1 MAEKLNMESSDL
13 SQEHIRQIQ
22 QLFPNTVTEIKKDG
36 KTTLGIDF
44 DLLKQELSNELI
56 DDRQER
62 YQMTW
67 PDKKKSMLLANSKIN
82 GTLRPLKEKSVDF
95 DNTKNIYIEGDNLD
109 VLKLLRETYLNKVK
123 MIYIDPPYNTG
134 KSDNFIYKDDFSQSS
149 DEYNTN
155 NGQYDEL
162 GNRLFIN
169 NDTNGRFHTDWLN
182 MMYPRLKVAR
192 DLLTDDGVIFISV
205 DDNEIDNLRKICDE
219 IFGELNF
226 IGVFCVNSTPNARDY
241 GHIGKMHEYILFYS
255 KNIET
260 TETNLIPELH
270 KKFAYFDEK
279 GGFNI
284 HTLCNSNEAFTPAN
298 RPNLYYPFYLNTK
311 NKDKNGFYEI
321 SLEKQNGW
329 VNVYPPKSKKNNV
342 QFVWRWGKEEKSRK
356 NLNKEIVGYK
366 VGSEYKIVQKMRHSS
381 KLIRSILYDGAYT
394 SRRGTAEVE
403 NLLGSKIFS
412 FPKPIELIELLLKA
426 GTNKESLILDFFSGS
441 GTTAHS
447 VMKLN
452 AEDNG
457 NRKYILVQLP
467 EECKEKT
474 EAYKAGY
481 KTICDIGEERIRRA
495 GKKIKDEL
503 IEKKNTVGMLNDVID
518 HNSLDIGFRVF
529 KLDSSNM
536 NDVYY
541 NPNKTQK
548 SLLDATIDNIKPGR
562 TGLDLLFQVML
573 ELGVELSAKIEE
585 KDILG
590 KKSYFVN
597 DNKIVAC
604 FDDDLTND
612 LLTELA
618 KTKPTYAVFKDSC
631 FSNDSVAINNEQ
643 IFKTYSPSTKV
654 KVL

>member
-82 GTLRPLKEKSVDF
+82 GTLRPLKEKSVNF

-109 VLKLLRETYLNKVK
+109 VLKLLRETYINKVNL
-123 MIYIDPPYNTG
+123 IYIDPPYNTG
-134 KSDNFIYKDDFSQSS
+134 NDFIYDDNYSVSLS
-149 DEYNTN
+149 DYIEK
-155 NGQYDEL
+155 NGSYDFE
-162 GNRLFIN
+162 GNRLFVN
-169 NDTNGRFHTDWLN
+169 SESDGRYHTNWLN
-182 MMYPRLKVAR
+182 MIYPRLKVSK
-192 DLLTDDGVIFISV
+192 DLLKPDGTIFISIGLS
-205 DDNEIDNLRKICDE
+205 EPHNLRKVCDE
-219 IFGELNF
+219 IFGQNNF
-226 IGVFCVNSTPNARDY
+226 IMDFVWNSRKSVSNDAIVSLNHNYTLVY
-241 GHIGKMHEYILFYS
+241 T
-255 KNIET
+255 KNMKEF
-260 TETNLIPELH
+260 L
-270 KKFAYFDEK
+270 KKKKRFKLPDDGDGFSNPDNDPRGPWKADPFDSP
-279 GGFNI
+279 GF
-284 HTLCNSNEAFTPAN
+284 
-298 RPNLYYPFYLNTK
+298 RPNLTYTITNPNTGKKYLPPKGRCWRTGINEFNAFLSEGK
-311 NKDKNGFYEI
+311 IIFGKNGI
-321 SLEKQNGW
+321 SGPQLKRFLSEATVKGIT
-329 VNVYPPKSKKNNV
+329 PKSL
-342 QFVWRWGKEEKSRK
+342 WDSCGTATDGTKEIIELFWSRVFDTPK
-356 NLNKEIVGYK
+356 PVSFIKQIIDLSTDKDALIMDFFAGSSTLAHAVMECNKEG
-366 VGSEYKIVQKMRHSS
+366 G
-381 KLIRSILYDGAYT
+381 
-394 SRRGTAEVE
+394 
-403 NLLGSKIFS
+403 F
-412 FPKPIELIELLLKA
+412 
-426 GTNKESLILDFFSGS
+426 
-441 GTTAHS
+441 
-447 VMKLN
+447 
-452 AEDNG
+452 
-457 NRKYILVQLP
+457 RKYILIQLD
-467 EECKEKT
+467 ENLDESLQNSNLDAKKIIENAIKV
-474 EAYKAGY
+474 
-481 KTICDIGEERIRRA
+481 CDDLNKPHLLTTIGEERILRA

-503 IEKKNTVGMLNDVID
+503 IEKNNNAGLNDDITD
-518 HNSLDIGFRVF
+518 PDSLDIGFRVF

-541 NPNKTQK
+541 NPNQTQK
-548 SLLDATIDNIKPGR
+548 SILDATIDNIKPGR

-618 KTKPTYAVFKDSC
+618 KTNPTYAVFKDSC